1 MAYVFISYKRED
13 RDRVAQIVDGL
24 RADGLDVWWD
34 RDIEPGQPWD
44 ETVAARLRDANC
56 VVAVWSTLSVNAPWV
71 KEEAGAGKQRGIL
84 VPALIHDVA
93 PPLGFGLIQ
102 AADLRFW
109 KGDRSDEK
117 WRAFVATV
125 RKALRGEPIA
135 LLSAPIGA
143 RRSSLPFIAALA
155 LVAVLALGALGAVF
169 YRTSGITAAEQAS
182 WEAAVKARTRALYG
196 AYLKAYPD
204 GRFAPD
210 AKAAVAACRTVEDV
224 RHQPFE
230 QKSSVTGV
238 TRAGSFG
245 SREDAIL
252 SARDQGRA
260 RGEERCAAIA
270 KSEGLIDMRARV
282 EPTLGDPQCTPM
294 GKTSVTCALQ
304 FWVTCMAQKAI
315 KSEREV
321 CG

>member
-1 MAYVFISYKRED
+1 MAYIFISYKRED
-13 RDRVAQIVDGL
+13 GGRVAQIVDGL
-24 RADGLDVWWD
+24 RAEGLEVWWD
-34 RDIEPGQPWD
+34 RDIEPAQPWD
-44 ETVAARLRDANC
+44 ETVATRLPDADC

-84 VPALIHDVA
+84 VPALIHDVE

-109 KGDRSDEK
+109 KGDRADEK

-135 LLSAPIGA
+135 LLAMPVGT
-143 RRSSLPFIAALA
+143 RRRSLPFAAALA
-155 LVAVLALGALGAVF
+155 LVALLAAGALGVVF

-182 WEAAVKARTRALYG
+182 WEAAVKARSRALYD
-196 AYLKAYPD
+196 AYLKAHPG

-210 AKAAVAACRTVEDV
+210 ARAALAACRAVEDV
-224 RHQPFE
+224 RHEPFE
-230 QKSSVTGV
+230 QKNSVTGV

-245 SREDAIL
+245 SREDALL

-270 KSEGLIDMRARV
+270 QAEGLVDMRTRV
-282 EPTLGDPQCTPM
+282 EPTPGSPQCLPM
-294 GKTSVTCALQ
+294 GATGTTCSQQ
-304 FWVTCMAQKAI
+304 FWVTCAAQKAI

>member
-24 RADGLDVWWD
+24 RAEGVEVWWD

-44 ETVAARLRDANC
+44 ETVAAHLHGADC

-117 WRAFVATV
+117 WRAFIATI
-125 RKALRGEPIA
+125 RKALRGETIA
-135 LLSAPIGA
+135 ALKAPLGKQ
-143 RRSSLPFIAALA
+143 RGGLPLIAALA
-155 LVAVLALGALGAVF
+155 LIALIAAGAFGLALR
-169 YRTSGITAAEQAS
+169 RTPTTTPEEQAS
-182 WEAAVKARTRALYG
+182 WEVALKAKTRVEYD

-204 GRFAPD
+204 GRFAVD
-210 AKAAVAACRTVEDV
+210 AKAALATCRTIEDT
-224 RHQPFE
+224 RHDPFE
-230 QKSSVTGV
+230 YKGSVLGAS
-238 TRAGSFG
+238 RAGSFN
-245 SREDAIL
+245 SREDAIM

-260 RGEERCAAIA
+260 RGEERCAVIA
-270 KSEGLIDMRARV
+270 KTEGLIDMRARV
-282 EPTLGDPQCTPM
+282 EPTLGQPLCTPM
-294 GKTSVTCALQ
+294 GASAVTCSVQ
-304 FWVTCMAQKAI
+304 FWVTCTAQRPI
-315 KSEREV
+315 KTEREV